1 MAWYVQGLEW
11 KKKNNQH
18 AKKNLE
24 RELMLKITLQKL
36 QENLARF

>member
-11 KKKNNQH
+11 KKNNQR

-36 QENLARF
+36 HLARF

>member
-11 KKKNNQH
+11 KKKNNQR

>member
-1 MAWYVQGLEW
+1 MYKDWSE
-11 KKKNNQH
+11 KNNQR

>member
-1 MAWYVQGLEW
+1 MYKDWSE
-11 KKKNNQH
+11 KNNNQR